1 MTDATSPQAER
12 DAAATHISYLNY
24 DYNYTLK
31 PSAAGELDEIRPMTT
46 RPCIADLLLAPRLL
60 TSIGRLPRQL
70 ARLGFVVVVARVM
83 AIATVCSNGSSS
95 TATTTALVPLG
106 RAAAASSAA
115 SAAATSSSVGGSVG
129 ATAAFTAALVAST
142 SSSGARSGAAAPRYL
157 KKY

>member
-1 MTDATSPQAER
+1 MRLITGAR
-12 DAAATHISYLNY
+12 FRVAAAHICYLNY

-95 TATTTALVPLG
+95 TATTTTALVPLG

-115 SAAATSSSVGGSVG
+115 SAAATH
-129 ATAAFTAALVAST
+129 AEAASDGPVHPAEDRV
-142 SSSGARSGAAAPRYL
+142 PE
-157 KKY
+157 